1 MKRGGSYI
9 VSPDLIKKS
18 KKAINPVNNYDKWF
32 LWAVRGFID
41 ECNWK
46 DINYLSNQE
55 KMNGKSSRK
64 ITQKLLLMCCMLKK
78 RIIFQ

>member
-46 DINYLSNQE
+46 DINYLSIQE

-64 ITQKLLLMCCMLKK
+64 ITQKLLLMCYMLKE